1 MAWRGDLVSE
11 VHQERKL
18 IEEAYHVLVAD
29 IQEPFFVLDTAGYVR
44 YVNTRASEL
53 IGTSAVGYV
62 FEDILPRNDTAT
74 HIPFE
79 EITEEKEY
87 SDIHIRA
94 GESIVSVQ
102 MRVKPL
108 ISENN
113 HLGVVCIVRKE
124 AERSDIVHSLEK
136 LGAMIQKHS
145 NAQKIYEI
153 MGKELSRVGVDLCV
167 LRHNGEW
174 FSVDYHTLDMSETQ
188 VTEFI
193 MGVPFEHA
201 KIRCNENA
209 LRKIQDFSALFFN
222 NISSIIS
229 LEEPAIDPSELTT
242 FFSLLSTAR
251 GVATPLTRR
260 EEFSGMLIFLSDNL
274 NPEDTPVVSAVGIQ
288 ASVALERADTFQQMV
303 NDLKALEDQIN
314 TRTQEL
320 ERVKSKME
328 SIVQS
333 SVDAIIAL
341 DLEGHVTFVN
351 RGVEKML
358 GCSES
363 NILNRP
369 ITTYLTG
376 GTCKINRLKHTLMR
390 RDHIEHEELALI
402 TQDGRVIHTLASL
415 SLLKND
421 SQKVLGIMLI
431 LKDITEQKRLQQTL
445 ESLNKAASRI
455 QKVKTQKEIFT
466 VTAEELNRFDFFVVF
481 IMFNES
487 KTAGKIVHITET
499 FEVMDLMGDSTFLG
513 YEIPLDHPLY
523 NPVIKKKESLY
534 LEDVSAAATLLIP
547 PSMQDVS
554 GKAIE
559 TLGISNKKIILAPLL
574 SHDETSGILA
584 VISDVITSRDCP
596 SIMAFANQVSTALEN
611 ARLLEESRKRADEL
625 TRNLQEQHLLRKLN
639 TDLFLAQSQDEV
651 LDAAIEGIFRIGKSF
666 SSIILINEDLSEAKV
681 FRVKMESRL
690 LQMLEKTAEFII
702 PGFSLRESR
711 VSLEKESINSRFF
724 SGTIPII
731 TPDVI
736 TSRVQAAHSTLG
748 EMFTSIFLEG
758 SPFLGM
764 FRKASQVLKFS
775 SGMMF
780 PIIMKGKTHG
790 SLIVM
795 SSEMYTESDFNLMRT
810 VAELI
815 SSAMERIRH
824 SERLTETFNELQA
837 VQRINTLLNTDAS
850 LQEIL
855 DHISLSIQDIY
866 HYTCAFPILI
876 DSTGRYLS
884 FEYVSLPPDLHKKIS
899 RLLGEELS
907 DFKYPI
913 HTPSYIA
920 EQVLK
925 KKKCIILQGFPFL
938 EEFISLDGVN
948 TSVSQLASD
957 FSKAF
962 HFPPEKA
969 SIMVAPLPYGDE
981 VIGALFL
988 VHEKPLKQEDFTHL
1002 ENFLNPVGIAIAKS
1016 RAETRLRQSLE
1027 DLKELDKMKSEFID
1041 IASHELRTP
1050 LTTLKL
1056 YLEMMAMDQ
1065 YGQLPSPLRERIQVM
1080 EEGVNRLE
1088 EIINQT
1094 LVASRVIKNKLR
1106 ITEQAVSLI
1115 SISSEVV
1122 HQLRPLW
1129 QAKHQNV
1136 FLESSPNLSEI
1147 KGDER
1152 ALFTVLS
1159 NLVDNAIRY
1168 SPEYSEIL
1176 IKLKETVREIE
1187 CMVIDQGC
1195 GIPPEY
1201 TDKVFDEFYIIPSKT
1216 EYARMDGRTGLGLF
1230 IAKGI
1235 IERHG
1240 GRIWVESVLGR
1251 GTIFHFVLPKS
1262 K

>member
-1 MAWRGDLVSE
+1 MAWIGDLVLE
-11 VHQERKL
+11 VHQDKTLLEQACKM
-18 IEEAYHVLVAD
+18 LVAD
-29 IQEPFFVLDTAGYVR
+29 IQDPFFILDSAGDVR
-44 YVNTRASEL
+44 YINTRASEL
-53 IGTSAVGYV
+53 LGTSAVG
-62 FEDILPRNDTAT
+62 FAFGDILSEPDTT
-74 HIPFE
+74 IRSSFKD
-79 EITEEKEY
+79 INEEKNYLE
-87 SDIHIRA
+87 INIQTKN
-94 GESIVSVQ
+94 GIIPVQ
-102 MRVKPL
+102 MHVRPL
-108 ISENN
+108 ILKNKN
-113 HLGVVCIVRKE
+113 LGAVCIIKE
-124 AERSDIVHSLEK
+124 ETGRSGIAQSLEK

-153 MGKELSRVGVDLCV
+153 MGKELSKIGIDLCV
-167 LRHNGEW
+167 LCNNGEW
-174 FSVDYHTLDMSETQ
+174 FSVDYHTLDISETQ

-201 KIRCNENA
+201 RIQCNPHA
-209 LRKIQDFSALFFN
+209 LRRIQEFSYFFFT
-222 NISSIIS
+222 NITTIIS
-229 LEEPAIDPSELTT
+229 LETPIINPSELST
-242 FFSLLSTAR
+242 FFSLLSTTR
-251 GVATPLTRR
+251 GVATLLTVR
-260 EEFSGMLIFLSDNL
+260 EKFSGILIFLSDYL
-274 NPEDTPVVSAVGIQ
+274 KPEDTPVISAIGVQVSA
-288 ASVALERADTFQQMV
+288 ALERAEVFQQMV
-303 NDLKALEDQIN
+303 NDLKALEDQIK

-333 SVDAIIAL
+333 SVDAIMAL
-341 DLEGHVTFVN
+341 DLEGHITFVN

-363 NILNRP
+363 DILNKP

-376 GTCKINRLKHTLMR
+376 GTCRINKLKHTLMR
-390 RDHIEHEELALI
+390 KGHIEHEELALI
-402 TQDGRVIHTLASL
+402 NQEGTIIHTLASL

-421 SQKVLGIMLI
+421 SHKVLGIMLI

-466 VTAEELNRFDFFVVF
+466 VTAEELNRIDFFVVF

-487 KTAGKIVHITET
+487 KTVGKIVHITET
-499 FEVMDLMGDSTFLG
+499 FEVMHLDEENPYSG
-513 YEIPLDHPLY
+513 YEIPLDHPRY
-523 NPVIKKKESLY
+523 NPVIKKKVALF
-534 LEDVSAAATLLIP
+534 LEDVNAAIMLLIP
-547 PSMQDVS
+547 SSMQDVS

-559 TLGISNKKIILAPLL
+559 TMGISNKKIILAPLL
-574 SHDETSGILA
+574 SHDETTGILA

-611 ARLLEESRKRADEL
+611 ARLLEESRLRADEL
-625 TRNLQEQHLLRKLN
+625 ARNLQEQHLLRKLN

-666 SSIILINEDLSEAKV
+666 SSIILLNDERTEARV

-690 LQMLEKTAEFII
+690 MRMLEKTAEFFI
-702 PGFSLRESR
+702 PGFSLKESC
-711 VSLEKESINSRFF
+711 VPLEKEGINSRLL
-724 SGTIPII
+724 TTVLPIT
-731 TPDVI
+731 TPEVI
-736 TSRVQAAHSTLG
+736 TGRDQPAHSPLR
-748 EMFTSIFLEG
+748 EMFTSIFPEG

-764 FRKASQVLKFS
+764 FRKASQLLKFS
-775 SGMMF
+775 SAMMF
-780 PIIMKGKTHG
+780 PIVMKGKAHG
-790 SLIVM
+790 SLTVM
-795 SSEMYTESDFNLMRT
+795 TSTIYTESDFNLMKT

-824 SERLTETFNELQA
+824 SERLTETFNQLQA

-855 DHISLSIQDIY
+855 DHISFCIMDIY
-866 HYTCAFPILI
+866 HYKCAFPILI

-907 DFKYPI
+907 NFKYPI

-920 EQVLK
+920 REVLK
-925 KKKCIILQGFPFL
+925 KKRCIILQGFPFL
-938 EEFISLDGVN
+938 EEFIFLEGMN
-948 TSVSQLASD
+948 ASVSQLAAD
-957 FSKAF
+957 FSKTF
-962 HFPPEKA
+962 HFSPEKA

-981 VIGALFL
+981 VIGAFFL
-988 VHEKPLKQEDFTHL
+988 VHEKPLNQEDFIHL
-1002 ENFLNPVGIAIAKS
+1002 ENFLDPVGIAIAKS
-1016 RAETRLRQSLE
+1016 RAEFRLRQSLE
-1027 DLKELDKMKSEFID
+1027 ELKELDKMKSEFID

-1065 YGQLPSPLRERIQVM
+1065 YGQLPSPLRERIRVM

-1106 ITEQAVSLI
+1106 ITEQPVSLI
-1115 SISSEVV
+1115 NVSSEVV

-1147 KGDER
+1147 NGDER

-1176 IKLKETVREIE
+1176 IRLRETVRDIE

-1201 TDKVFDEFYIIPSKT
+1201 TDKVFDEFYIIPSET

-1251 GTIFHFVLPKS
+1251 GTVFHFILPK
-1262 K
+1262 KN